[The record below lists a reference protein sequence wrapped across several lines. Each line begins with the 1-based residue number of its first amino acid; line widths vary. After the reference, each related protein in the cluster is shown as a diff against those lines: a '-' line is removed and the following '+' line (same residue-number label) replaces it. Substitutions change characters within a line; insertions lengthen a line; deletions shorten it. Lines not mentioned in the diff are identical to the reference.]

1 MPPHPDAV
9 LRRLTDRL
17 APLERDLHRA
27 FWTAATD
34 ARPETSAAR
43 QRAEE
48 AWLAA
53 LGDPELFAE
62 VQAALAAGGE
72 PDPAHPPGPRAGQ
85 PGPAGQ
91 PDPRGRPGRA
101 GGPPGQGGACLLDRA
116 RPGRRPGAGQQRAG
130 AGAGR
135 LRRPGRAACRLGG
148 RQAGRG
154 RRRRGRARPGRAAQ
168 PGGPRARLPRLVRLR
183 PGRRRHRRGLAGA
196 DPGGGRVGHPGAV
209 PGRQGRARRPP
220 ERPLRG
226 RRRRACGPGTTATCS
241 SSATTARPAP
251 TWARCWRA
259 PTPSG
264 SPSPPT
270 TAWASRPATCWSGP
284 TCTPAPARTSMPSA
298 WTSTG
303 PATSGC
309 WPTWPPARSG
319 WTCCCTRSATP
330 STTTTSTARCPGCSA
345 ARPSRWSPR
354 RWP

>member
-1 MPPHPDAV
+1 MPPRPRRC

-27 FWTAATD
+27 FWTRRHRRPPGDLGGQAAGRGG
-34 ARPETSAAR
+34 AAGRPR
-43 QRAEE
+43 R
-48 AWLAA
+48 L
-53 LGDPELFAE
+53 ELFAE
-62 VQAALAAGGE
+62 VQEALAAAGTRS
-72 PDPAHPPGPRAGQ
+72 AATRRALEQ
-85 PGPAGQ
+85 ANL
-91 PDPRGRPGRA
+91 D
-101 GGPPGQGGACLLDRA
+101 LLANQIPEGDRA
-116 RPGRRPGAGQQRAG
+116 ELVA
-130 AGAGR
+130 
-135 LRRPGRAACRLGG
+135 L
-148 RQAGRG
+148 QAKVEH
-154 RRRRGRARPGRAAQ
+154 AFAT
-168 PGGPRARLPRLVRLR
+168 VR
-183 PGRRRHRRGLAGA
+183 
-196 DPGGGRVGHPGAV
+196 GRVGDRELANNELERVLADPTTRPSGAPPGRPASRSGRPSPTTCSPWSSCATAWPASAATATGSPSPWPPATSTRPGWSGSWRRSSGHPRAV

-226 RRRRACGPGTTATCS
+226 RRRRLRPWHYGDLFFQRYDGEAEADLGPLLEGADTV
-241 SSATTARPAP
+241 
-251 TWARCWRA
+251 
-259 PTPSG
+259 G

-270 TAWASRPATCWSGP
+270 TAWAWRPATCWSGP
-284 TCTPAPARTSMPSA
+284 TCTPVPARTSTPSA